1 MQLTD
6 GAYRFAPMR
15 LGGSDVTRIH
25 GSNERISIAN
35 LVEMV
40 RFYRRVIQ
48 LADASAPSSDGAEG
62 KTEGP

>member
-1 MQLTD
+1 
-6 GAYRFAPMR
+6 MR

-48 LADASAPSSDGAEG
+48 LADASAPPSDGAEG